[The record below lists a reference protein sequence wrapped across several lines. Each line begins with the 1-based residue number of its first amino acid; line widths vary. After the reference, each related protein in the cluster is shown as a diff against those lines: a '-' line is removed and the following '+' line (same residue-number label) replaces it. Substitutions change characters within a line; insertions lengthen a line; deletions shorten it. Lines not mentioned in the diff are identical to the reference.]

1 MGEIV
6 DSTEESED
14 ESGSTRERG
23 SSSTEES
30 EEYEALSEKVKEV
43 HCGKKLVW
51 DTASSWVKPW
61 IITKIR
67 LSVCVIPTGPCD
79 IFRYIY
85 KIMQAQFQRHAELL
99 TKRGYVNNGK
109 STNWCTVI
117 AVGTLTTD
125 DECTRHATSAACYQ

>member
-14 ESGSTRERG
+14 EAGSTKERG
-23 SSSTEES
+23 SISIEES

-43 HCGKKLVW
+43 HCSKKLAW

-67 LSVCVIPTGPCD
+67 LSVCVIPTGLCD
-79 IFRYIY
+79 LFRYTY
-85 KIMQAQFQRHAELL
+85 KIM
-99 TKRGYVNNGK
+99 
-109 STNWCTVI
+109 
-117 AVGTLTTD
+117 
-125 DECTRHATSAACYQ
+125 